1 MNSLPRQYSATAVLR
16 QRLVAIVQKQ
26 YLAVTPRPATIALA
40 TTVPKRCLATTT
52 ADAADAAA
60 PTDDEKDTIAGP
72 LSSSVRAF
80 STPTL
85 RRVTKNYSRYYEVN
99 GQPNL
104 LFPSVTSV
112 LNVLDKPGLSFWS
125 VKQALGAATTEI
137 TASQQQAGPRPLT
150 EAEIQAAIDKGSLA
164 SKKVLGKA
172 GDFGTR
178 AHDVIDQLIAG
189 IRGDDLSVDEDV
201 KQVVKNFW
209 DYWVES
215 GVTLDPR
222 GDTMVYSPRYGYAGA
237 LDALALSHDG
247 KLMVCDWKTSNAV
260 YDSHIMQ
267 VAAYAKAAE
276 ENLLAA
282 GCPPDQ
288 AKVHRACV
296 VRFEKGKPGYEVHE
310 VENIDAAFAAFKAAL
325 YLFHYRSTLMKKT

>member
-1 MNSLPRQYSATAVLR
+1 MAAN
-16 QRLVAIVQKQ
+16 AI
-26 YLAVTPRPATIALA
+26 P
-40 TTVPKRCLATTT
+40 RCLLASQLRTRQGLAPFVRRLAITASNTTQKDEDDGAST
-52 ADAADAAA
+52 SA
-60 PTDDEKDTIAGP
+60 PSGP
-72 LSSSVRAF
+72 LSSSVRDF

-85 RRVTKNYSRYYEVN
+85 RRVTQNYSRYYEVN

-125 VKQALGAATTEI
+125 VKQALGAATNEVI
-137 TASQQQAGPRPLT
+137 TSQEKAGSRPLT
-150 EAEIQAAIDKGSLA
+150 EAEVQTAIDRGSLA
-164 SKKVLGKA
+164 SKKVLAAA

-189 IRGDDLSVDEDV
+189 VRGDKLSIDEDV

-237 LDALALSHDG
+237 LDALALSPDG

-260 YDSHIMQ
+260 YESHIMQ
-267 VAAYAKAAE
+267 VAAYAKAVE
-276 ENLLAA
+276 ENLLSA

-325 YLFHYRSTLMKKT
+325 YLFHYRSTLIKKK